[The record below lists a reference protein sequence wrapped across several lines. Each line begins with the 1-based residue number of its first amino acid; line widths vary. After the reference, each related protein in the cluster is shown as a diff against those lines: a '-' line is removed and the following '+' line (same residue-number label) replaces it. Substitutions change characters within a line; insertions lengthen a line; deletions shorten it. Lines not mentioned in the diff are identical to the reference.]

1 MLRPMAGKEDIAQDA
16 LAGKS
21 TLQRLEANGGA
32 ASRYSKI
39 TYWRD
44 AIDELLVKIF
54 LEAHRTPPEEVAI
67 DIDTTDVELAV

>member
-44 AIDELLVKIF
+44 AIDEGTAPPPPLI
-54 LEAHRTPPEEVAI
+54 TPS
-67 DIDTTDVELAV
+67 LALSLWPVRKAA